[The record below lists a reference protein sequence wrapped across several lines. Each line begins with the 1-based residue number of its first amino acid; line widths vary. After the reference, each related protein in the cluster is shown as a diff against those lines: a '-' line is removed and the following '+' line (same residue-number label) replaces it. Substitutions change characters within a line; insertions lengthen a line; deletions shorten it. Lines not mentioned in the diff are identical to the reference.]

1 MAVKFEGNLAI
12 MPRDEYKTMKA
23 LADEAWEDRQTARL
37 VDRAMADIAAGMPV
51 FPLQVANRLVNGE
64 NPIRVLREFRGMTQ
78 AELATSEGLQI
89 TQNYLSELETGKR
102 KGPLALH
109 QKLARV
115 LGVPLDLLAGEVVS
129 DGEAD
134 PVRVAKRKQAFAK
147 VKRSR
152 GQK

>member
-1 MAVKFEGNLAI
+1 MAVKFQDNLAI
-12 MPRDEYKTMKA
+12 MPRDEYEAMKA

-51 FPLQVANRLVNGE
+51 FPLEIADRLTNGE

-115 LGVPLDLLAGEVVS
+115 LGVPLDLLAGDDVS
-129 DGEAD
+129 DEKAD
-134 PVRVAKRKQAFAK
+134 PVRTANRKKAITETKRRR
-147 VKRSR
+147 KR
-152 GQK
+152 